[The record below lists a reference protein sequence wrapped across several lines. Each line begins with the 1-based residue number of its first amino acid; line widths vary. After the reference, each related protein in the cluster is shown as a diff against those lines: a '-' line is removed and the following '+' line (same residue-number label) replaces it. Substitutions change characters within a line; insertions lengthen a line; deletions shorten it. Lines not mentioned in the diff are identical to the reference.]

1 MNNDQIEV
9 FKQFMEF
16 VQNVDKYKQ
25 TIEDLQVAT
34 KEYNKAIA
42 NLEFGDN
49 LLDAKDNL
57 EADRVKFAKD
67 VKDAQD
73 SFAQQVA
80 TKTQYL
86 VDKEG
91 VLGEKEAQLT
101 QLERDLTERVNQI
114 KRDEASVVNQ
124 LNDVQVVQA
133 QLAAKETDI
142 KQREISLTDK
152 TSQIQKLLG

>member
-25 TIEDLQVAT
+25 TIEDLQIA
-34 KEYNKAIA
+34 KLEYDKAVA

-49 LLDAKDNL
+49 LLAVKDNL
-57 EADRVKFAKD
+57 EADKVKFAKD
-67 VKDAQD
+67 SKDAQD

-80 TKTQYL
+80 TKIQYL
-86 VDKEG
+86 ADKEG
-91 VLGEKEAQLT
+91 QLGEKEAQLM
-101 QLERDLTERVNQI
+101 QIERNLTERTNQI
-114 KRDEASVVNQ
+114 KQDEASVVNQ
-124 LNDVQVVQA
+124 LNDIQVVQV
-133 QLAAKETDI
+133 QLAAKETDL